1 MEERNGGK
9 NKLKV
14 SQSLISK
21 FHFSP
26 DEKEIFFAII

>member
-21 FHFSP
+21 HFSP